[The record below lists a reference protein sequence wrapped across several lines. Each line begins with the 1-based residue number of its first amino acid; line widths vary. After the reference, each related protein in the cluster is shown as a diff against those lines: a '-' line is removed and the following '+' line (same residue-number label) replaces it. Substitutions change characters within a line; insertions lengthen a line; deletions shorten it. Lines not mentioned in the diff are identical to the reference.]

1 MRRELLLLFKVFVI
15 AILFFSCKKNEI
27 KKIEVDNQ
35 FALSLF
41 SDTIKVSDLLNKL
54 DSLSSQFIMVEED
67 GTMYAYFADSILN
80 VVEAKDLLGNIDDV
94 TFETENEFELPT
106 VPPSPEPI
114 TLDIPLDDI
123 LSVPFQFDGYEINE
137 VVMKSGIINLN
148 LSSNLD
154 MVNNLTLSTDNII
167 LSDGSNYDVTISL
180 DDNGSQN
187 IVLDLSSCK
196 ITPKDGTIVFSISLN
211 ITVSDE
217 GIGGIYYFNL
227 HGGISDIEFE
237 SIDGAIE
244 GIGYEFRGTN
254 AFDLNI
260 PNLYGDLSV
269 TTPDFAIKYIN
280 TFGFDAEGY
289 IDSLYLTDAMNNK
302 IGLIKDWNQVNLSL
316 NSTGGNYESITGLD
330 YYMVDQI
337 DILHDYDSITF
348 NGYIELACDEI
359 AANMIS
365 SDSHIDIVADLSL
378 PLEFNIDNLNFM
390 DTIDFDLG
398 FGSDEEDEEDEE
410 DVDEGGGIFDE
421 LEFKFF
427 FENKMPLQIKPQVY
441 LIEDGYVTDSLFDGT
456 SYVHGCFD
464 GTIVEDVLIVKLHS
478 DRLDNIYYADQLLID
493 IEFSSHANNIVINAN
508 DYFKLRIGLKTKI
521 SEIHLDNI

>member
-237 SIDGAIE
+237 SINGAIE

-421 LEFKFF
+421 LEFKFI
-427 FENKMPLQIKPQVY
+427 FENKLPLQIRPQVY
-441 LIEDGYVTDSLFDGT
+441 MMENGHIIDSLFDGT

-508 DYFKLRIGLKTKI
+508 DYFNLRIGLKTKI